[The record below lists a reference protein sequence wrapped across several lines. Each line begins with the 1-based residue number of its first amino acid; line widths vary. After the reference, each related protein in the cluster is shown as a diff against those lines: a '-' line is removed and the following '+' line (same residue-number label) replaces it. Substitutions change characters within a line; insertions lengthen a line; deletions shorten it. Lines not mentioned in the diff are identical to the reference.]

1 MNFFS
6 FCRFCGFESDVVIIK
21 RQFHNI
27 NLSGRFVNENS
38 FQVNADAYIYNLCEH
53 YLLAKFMFYQTQIG
67 S

>member
-1 MNFFS
+1 MIFFS

-38 FQVNADAYIYNLCEH
+38 FQVNDDAYTIYVNIIYWLNLCFTR
-53 YLLAKFMFYQTQIG
+53 LK
-67 S
+67 